1 MARPLRIAYE
11 DAHYHVMNRGR
22 GRQLIFPDAAYYEDF
37 LKCLEEAHSRFGVE
51 TMAYC
56 LMGNH

>member
-1 MARPLRIAYE
+1 
-11 DAHYHVMNRGR
+11 
-22 GRQLIFPDAAYYEDF
+22 LIFPDAAYYEDF